1 MIAFWA
7 AVVAGIVIGIAY
19 VTLGI
24 QTFLRVRRDILSGGG
39 QAAPDTTGDTAGL
52 EGDATTFT
60 WKAGAAVVAST
71 SVIVLLGVNSVFWY
85 LPAIL
90 AIGSAVAVTVAL
102 LIDRK
107 VAA

>member
-24 QTFLRVRRDILSGGG
+24 QTFLRVRRDILSGDGRD
-39 QAAPDTTGDTAGL
+39 ATGDTAGL

-90 AIGSAVAVTVAL
+90 AIGSAVAVTVAFV
-102 LIDRK
+102 IDRK